1 MALRSTRFALVFRML
16 LAMAVIIG
24 AITTG
29 TGRLD
34 SQSESTAPIAPKQTI
49 YRSQL
54 RNLF

>member
-1 MALRSTRFALVFRML
+1 MALRSTRFALVFGML
-16 LAMAVIIG
+16 LAMALIIG

-29 TGRLD
+29 AGRLH
-34 SQSESTAPIAPKQTI
+34 SQSESNAPIAPKQTI